1 MFSYMLLMHC
11 LIIDDANRLLQ
22 SFDLK
27 RDFPYWAWARAFSVQ
42 EALGFTHPTP
52 LYFTSFLHCTHTV
65 LPGNGGCDRVFCPS
79 IIAPLKNVDQA

>member
-1 MFSYMLLMHC
+1 MLLMHC

-27 RDFPYWAWARAFSVQ
+27 RDFAFWACARAFSVQ
-42 EALGFTHPTP
+42 EALPIQPPCT
-52 LYFTSFLHCTHTV
+52 LLHFSTARI

-79 IIAPLKNVDQA
+79 VIAPLKNVDQA